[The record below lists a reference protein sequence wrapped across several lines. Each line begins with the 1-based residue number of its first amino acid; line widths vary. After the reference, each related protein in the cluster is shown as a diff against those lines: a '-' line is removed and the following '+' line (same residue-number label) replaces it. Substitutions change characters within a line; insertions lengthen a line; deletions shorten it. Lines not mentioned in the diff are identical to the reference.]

1 MPKTP
6 FFVKPLTMQL
16 VKTHPF
22 ATATL
27 LIGFVFALAQV
38 GLPIKPFPDS
48 GRYLWLLEGRAV
60 DGGWQAVAANRPIL
74 VQLWFWALGTGPLLL
89 VVQAVVSFMA
99 WLLLAGQAQAVVASR
114 KGVVFALILSGCLG
128 ANVLQ
133 WNGAVLSES
142 LSISLM
148 VLLFAC
154 VLWAVR
160 TGLWRAQLLMVLV
173 ALLWGF
179 TRDSALYAVAVLAVL
194 WPMVRLNRQHLVMAV
209 LLLLSVVPAYCFA
222 EMGARDY
229 KPLRNS
235 LYQRIL
241 PDEGHRAFFVA
252 RGLPDNAEVMRC
264 AGKWVHECSLPD
276 IAEAW
281 LSANGKRTYM
291 LWLLQGLPL
300 RSLEMLADG
309 REIFLSRMS
318 SYMGADKS
326 IRVRAVAWL
335 SPLQWL
341 GGAGTVLGAVLLAVA
356 VVKRRAALVQY
367 MRDAMPRALLA
378 LGGAMLAFLFVS
390 YWGDAMEIARHCLL
404 PVLGL
409 GLVLW
414 LLALQLI
421 YKRFNEI

>member
-1 MPKTP
+1 
-6 FFVKPLTMQL
+6 MQL

-22 ATATL
+22 AAVTL
-27 LIGFVFALAQV
+27 LIGLVFVLAQL
-38 GLPIKPFPDS
+38 GLPIKTFPDS
-48 GRYLWLLEGRAV
+48 GRYLWLLEGRGM
-60 DGGWQAVAANRPIL
+60 DGGWQAVAANRPFL

-89 VVQAVVSFMA
+89 VAQALLSFA
-99 WLLLAGQAQAVVASR
+99 SWLMLAVQAQAVVGAR
-114 KGVVFALILSGCLG
+114 KLLVFALILSGCLG

-160 TGLWRAQLLMVLV
+160 TGLWRAQFMLVGV

-179 TRDSALYAVAVLAVL
+179 TRDSAVYAVAVLAVL
-194 WPMVRLNRQHLVMAV
+194 WPMVRLNKQHMVTAV
-209 LLLLSVVPAYCFA
+209 LVLLTVLPAQYFASVGVR
-222 EMGARDY
+222 EY

-252 RGLPDNAEVMRC
+252 QGFPESAAVQAC
-264 AGKWVHECSLPD
+264 AGKWVHECNLPNE
-276 IAEAW
+276 AEAW

-291 LWLLQGLPL
+291 LWLLHGLPL
-300 RSLEMLADG
+300 RTWEMLGDG
-309 REIFLSRMS
+309 REVFLSRMS
-318 SYMGADKS
+318 SYMGPDKS
-326 IRVRAVAWL
+326 WRVQAVAWL

-341 GGAGTVLGAVLLAVA
+341 GGAGTLLGAAVLAG
-356 VVKRRAALVQY
+356 VVVLKRRSALDQIAATV
-367 MRDAMPRALLA
+367 PRALLA

-414 LLALQLI
+414 LLALFLFT
-421 YKRFNEI
+421 KVNGTDRP